1 MASDNELVPTGEV
14 VAWVTLKELCRVGR
28 CSADWVVELVEEGIL
43 EPEGP
48 DQSAWRFPNYSLT
61 VVRRVRRLQ
70 ADLGVNLAGAAVV
83 LDVVEENAQ
92 LKRRLEHLEQ
102 EVSLPIWQPG
112 PKRSS

>member
-14 VAWVTLKELCRVGR
+14 VTWVTLRELCRVGR

-43 EPEGP
+43 EPEGQ

-61 VVRRVRRLQ
+61 IVHRVRRLQ
-70 ADLGVNLAGAAVV
+70 TDLGVNLAGVAVV
-83 LDVVEENAQ
+83 LNVVEENAQ
-92 LKRRLEHLEQ
+92 LKRRLAQLEQ

-112 PKRSS
+112 SERSR